1 MAYGRPFG
9 QPPRGIIQ
17 GTPGVAKSTQGK
29 QDSADGAIAALLIA
43 HPTRCRPRPPQPACS
58 LAEMGAVQ
66 VTVASTDQL
75 VEGMLKGAV
84 DVAMINP
91 VPDDRMFYRDLLI
104 EDLVV
109 VGGPASDLQANNPM
123 SFAELV
129 DLPLVLP
136 SSPTGIGNTVENTAL
151 RLKVKL
157 RSRFATDSL
166 QVAKGL
172 IEAGLAYGVL
182 PLSAC
187 GIEIESRRLRY
198 APLCEPALTQQLGV
212 AATSQLELP
221 REFAA
226 KIGNIIREE
235 AARLTK
241 SGAWPARFL
250 SPDRWDPS
258 SA

>member
-1 MAYGRPFG
+1 MACGRRLVDRRVGLFTAPLVWRKVLKG
-9 QPPRGIIQ
+9 NRIRP
-17 GTPGVAKSTQGK
+17 T
-29 QDSADGAIAALLIA
+29 GAIAALLIA
-43 HPTRCRPRPPQPACS
+43 RPTRRRPR
-58 LAEMGAVQ
+58 
-66 VTVASTDQL
+66 
-75 VEGMLKGAV
+75 
-84 DVAMINP
+84 
-91 VPDDRMFYRDLLI
+91 R
-104 EDLVV
+104 
-109 VGGPASDLQANNPM
+109 
-123 SFAELV
+123 
-129 DLPLVLP
+129 
-136 SSPTGIGNTVENTAL
+136 
-151 RLKVKL
+151 
-157 RSRFATDSL
+157 
-166 QVAKGL
+166 L

-182 PLSAC
+182 PLSVC
-187 GIEIESRRLRY
+187 GIEVESGRLCY

>member
-1 MAYGRPFG
+1 MACGRHLVDRRVGLFTAPLAWRKVLKGNRIRLTG
-9 QPPRGIIQ
+9 QLP
-17 GTPGVAKSTQGK
+17 
-29 QDSADGAIAALLIA
+29 
-43 HPTRCRPRPPQPACS
+43 HCS
-58 LAEMGAVQ
+58 LHVRP
-66 VTVASTDQL
+66 
-75 VEGMLKGAV
+75 
-84 DVAMINP
+84 DVVRA
-91 VPDDRMFYRDLLI
+91 
-104 EDLVV
+104 
-109 VGGPASDLQANNPM
+109 
-123 SFAELV
+123 
-129 DLPLVLP
+129 
-136 SSPTGIGNTVENTAL
+136 
-151 RLKVKL
+151 
-157 RSRFATDSL
+157 DSC
-166 QVAKGL
+166 
-172 IEAGLAYGVL
+172 EAGLAYGVL
-182 PLSAC
+182 PLRQPVC